1 MELLMNLASALSYS
15 HLIADQSVEV
25 FAIAHFAWGFIA
37 DTTRD
42 CDVQSQF
49 RRFL

>member
-1 MELLMNLASALSYS
+1 
-15 HLIADQSVEV
+15 V

-49 RRFL
+49 RRFLWMNVRTGLPAPIRS